1 MGKKT
6 QTNISPERIERL
18 EEIGFEWVGKA
29 IRHDMVFEKHHRVLV
44 VFKDEFG
51 QCNVP
56 YDYEG
61 NPSLV
66 SWCKTREE
74 HTHTHK
80 TA

>member
-44 VFKDEFG
+44 SIIDEFG
-51 QCNVP
+51 HVMLLM
-56 YDYEG
+56 
-61 NPSLV
+61 S
-66 SWCKTREE
+66 TRVI
-74 HTHTHK
+74 HR
-80 TA
+80 